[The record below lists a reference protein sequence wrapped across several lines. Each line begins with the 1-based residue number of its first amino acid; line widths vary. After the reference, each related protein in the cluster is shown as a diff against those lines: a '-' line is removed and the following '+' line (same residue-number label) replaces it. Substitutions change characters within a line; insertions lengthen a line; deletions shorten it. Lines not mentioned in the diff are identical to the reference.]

1 MWPPEHAARHT
12 RRVMRKAVDLYFLI
26 YVSPNRTEEIVMVI
40 VNIDRDMMIMPLA
53 IMISM
58 GNMLAKSHW
67 MSV

>member
-1 MWPPEHAARHT
+1 
-12 RRVMRKAVDLYFLI
+12 MRKAVDLYFLI